1 MDNKRPFIFGSLE
14 PCYEVNPRLWNVFCA
29 LTKRE
34 IGQPNYVWTE
44 HDVITFILSRG
55 LNDDASRFTTNNGT
69 TEFIESGSR
78 YNMRRQLSSGNALA
92 VRQVSSSEDDCL
104 FIIGA

>member
-14 PCYEVNPRLWNVFCA
+14 PCYEINPRLWNVFCA
-29 LTKRE
+29 LTNRE

-55 LNDDASRFTTNNGT
+55 LNNDARSVEQNNDQSGN
-69 TEFIESGSR
+69 IEPGPR
-78 YNMRRQLSSGNALA
+78 YNIRRELSTGNALA
-92 VRQVSSSEDDCL
+92 VRQVSNSEDSCL